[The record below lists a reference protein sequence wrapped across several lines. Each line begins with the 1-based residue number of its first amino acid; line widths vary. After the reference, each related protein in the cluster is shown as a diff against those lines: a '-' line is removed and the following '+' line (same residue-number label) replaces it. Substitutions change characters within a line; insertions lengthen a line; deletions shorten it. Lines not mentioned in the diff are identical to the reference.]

1 MQGGKPQ
8 GKKDVDNE
16 RGHSPA
22 HHRHKC
28 AGHCRPKAHE
38 RDANGRVT
46 REARRKSVHIPCG
59 PCGGTDKENMENS
72 RRGDADQ
79 GKGSAD
85 DAPDQDD
92 RIERV
97 RVSIACRKPAGPS
110 VGPQVGEAFG

>member
-1 MQGGKPQ
+1 
-8 GKKDVDNE
+8 
-16 RGHSPA
+16 
-22 HHRHKC
+22 
-28 AGHCRPKAHE
+28 
-38 RDANGRVT
+38 
-46 REARRKSVHIPCG
+46 
-59 PCGGTDKENMENS
+59 MENS

>member
-1 MQGGKPQ
+1 MQGAKPQ
-8 GKKDVDNE
+8 GKKNVDNQ

-22 HHRHKC
+22 HHRQKC
-28 AGHCRPKAHE
+28 AGHCRPEAHE
-38 RDANGRVT
+38 SHADGRVI
-46 REARRKSVHIPCG
+46 REARGKSVQIPCG
-59 PCGGTDKENMENS
+59 PYGGSDQKNMENS

-92 RIERV
+92 RIDRV
-97 RVSIACRKPAGPS
+97 RVSVTRRKPAGPS